1 MNFKFE
7 KLIIWKSAMEYGEI
21 INNTVNSFPKD
32 ESFYLINQFRK
43 AADSIALNI
52 AEGAIVQSNPDQIK
66 LVTYSIRSVAEVVT
80 CLYKAKNRNYISED
94 LFDDAYNN
102 AHKLLKMLI
111 AFRNKLIEVNPNN
124 KARTEVLID
133 SQE

>member
-1 MNFKFE
+1 
-7 KLIIWKSAMEYGEI
+7 MEYGEI